1 MTDLSRALRTF
12 LDTSPLRL
20 VGPGLV
26 VMLADTDAGSVLT
39 AARSGRDWG
48 HRLLL
53 LQLALIPVMYL
64 AQELS
69 VRVGLSTGRGFLEAT
84 ERRFGRPIGVVAAVL
99 LGLSCFGALVTELCG
114 LAGIGQMVG
123 IPPAATAFGTALAI
137 FVVFAGHSHRSVE
150 RIALV
155 LGAFELAFVIAAWR
169 VGPDLGS
176 IGAETARAISTD
188 RAYLLLVAAAIGT
201 AVMPWTIAYQQSA
214 LVSKGLGVADL
225 GAARVDTA
233 LGAIVC
239 QIVTASILVVFA
251 ARPGADPVAD
261 GFFAGIP
268 GLARDFLPEIGG
280 SAGPAIFAAALGGA
294 ALVATIVVC
303 LTTGWAVCEITGE
316 PGSLDRPL
324 REAPVLYGVLAAMLA
339 AGAALVASGSDL
351 VDMAIGIGAWNAV
364 LLPAVLAVLIVLAR
378 DADCGAHRLGGGR
391 AFAVAA
397 LLLSTSAFG
406 LWAAARGLMTG

>member
-1 MTDLSRALRTF
+1 MNGFSRALRTL
-12 LDTSPLRL
+12 LDTGPLRL

-53 LQLALIPVMYL
+53 LQLALIPIMYF

-84 ERRFGRPIGVVAAVL
+84 ERRFGRPTGVVAALL

-123 IPPAATAFGTALAI
+123 IPPAAAAFGTALAI

-176 IGAETARAISTD
+176 IAAETGRAMSTD

-214 LVSKGLGVADL
+214 LVSKGLGIADL
-225 GAARVDTA
+225 GAARIDTA

-251 ARPGADPVAD
+251 ARPGAEPVAE
-261 GFFAGIP
+261 GLFAGIP
-268 GLARDFLPEIGG
+268 GLARDFMPEAGG
-280 SAGPAIFAAALGGA
+280 PGPVIFAAALGGA

-339 AGAALVASGSDL
+339 AGAALVACGSDL
-351 VDMAIGIGAWNAV
+351 VDLAIGIGAWNAV
-364 LLPAVLAVLIVLAR
+364 LLPAVLGILIVLAR
-378 DADCGAHRLGGGR
+378 DPDCGAHRLGGGK
-391 AFAVAA
+391 AFAIAA

-406 LWAAARGLMTG
+406 LWAAARGLTTG